1 MNQYSLQTR
10 VDAGIFIFM
19 MVWGVIIIAPLI
31 LNPSSNTKFI
41 NTPLL
46 IILWIVMSIVMVVMG
61 LWIDNKTKV

>member
-1 MNQYSLQTR
+1 